1 LTNRLILW
9 AERLNTLIAIYDNK
23 SKSILLIDCSFGE
36 SCDHNSLI
44 TLTNIILQNLNK
56 GWTDILTISTDYAS
70 YAIKCSQLIKERHN
84 PNIDHINDILHLI
97 HVAVVNG
104 FECNKFRLKRELIIS
119 FQILLI
125 TRLEVTILVQR
136 TV

>member
-44 TLTNIILQNLNK
+44 TLTNTILQNLNK
-56 GWTDILTISTDYAS
+56 GWTDILTISTDSAS

-84 PNIDHINDILHLI
+84 PNIDHINDISHLI

-104 FECNKFRLKRELIIS
+104 FKCNKFRLTRELIIS
-119 FQILLI
+119 FQILFI
-125 TRLEVTILVQR
+125 TRPEVTILVQP